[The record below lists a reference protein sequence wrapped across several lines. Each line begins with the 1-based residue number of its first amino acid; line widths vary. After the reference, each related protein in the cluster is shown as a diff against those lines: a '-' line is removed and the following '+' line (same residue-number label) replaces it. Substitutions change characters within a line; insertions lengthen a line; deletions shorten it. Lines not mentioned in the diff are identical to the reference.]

1 MRKTDPKRIIFLSKS
16 SVSFLEVVVGHRI
29 SPDYTDDLLRKACWP
44 LMDWRRQERE
54 DRSTSDSRPPS
65 TTRKAGS
72 QPQCRARVDTGENWA
87 ARAPEGY
94 REKDF

>member
-1 MRKTDPKRIIFLSKS
+1 
-16 SVSFLEVVVGHRI
+16 
-29 SPDYTDDLLRKACWP
+29 
-44 LMDWRRQERE
+44 MDWRRQERE

-65 TTRKAGS
+65 TIRKAGS